1 MSNLKVL
8 TPRFKATVSEEFQE
22 PKATSGSKG
31 RPTPSR
37 KEREAQN
44 RKPLVGDRS
53 KEGRA
58 KANAAARE
66 QRLKAQAGMRAGDE
80 RYLPLRDRG
89 PQKKLAREMVD
100 GRFTIG
106 EGLLPALLV
115 LVVVASIKDPILQTI
130 VTLVLWLAMVVVII
144 DGYLLSRKI
153 QREIKNRLG
162 ESTVIERGMTFY
174 VVMRCIQIR
183 GMRIP
188 KPLPR
193 RASKKK

>member
-1 MSNLKVL
+1 MSDQNKEVKP
-8 TPRFKATVSEEFQE
+8 TAN
-22 PKATSGSKG
+22 SKG
-31 RPTPSR
+31 RPTPTR

-44 RKPLVGDRS
+44 RKPLVGDRT

-66 QRLKAQAGMRAGDE
+66 ARMKAQAGMRAGDE

-115 LVVVASIKDPILQTI
+115 LVVIASIKDPILQTI

-144 DGYLLSRKI
+144 DGYLLSRKV
-153 QREIKNRLG
+153 QREIKKRLG
-162 ESTVIERGMTFY
+162 ENTVIERGMTFY

-193 RASKKK
+193 RASKKR